1 MERPIQRAVSS
12 GKFKKSK
19 YEEEQKMMNLVRWS
33 PYGEMTAMKNRI
45 NRMFSEPYWATR
57 RMDDDSDM
65 GMWNPA
71 VDLYEK
77 DDHFVI
83 KAELPGVD
91 KKNISIDLKDRMLTI
106 SGERSYENEAKE
118 ENYYRRERSYG
129 KFQRAFTLPADV
141 DSDKI
146 TADFRD
152 GLLQVEVP
160 KPEQQK
166 PKQVT
171 IH

>member
-1 MERPIQRAVSS
+1 
-12 GKFKKSK
+12 
-19 YEEEQKMMNLVRWS
+19 MMNLVKWS
-33 PYGEMTAMKNRI
+33 PWREMTTLQNRF
-45 NRMFSEPYWATR
+45 NRMFDDPFFRIAR
-57 RMDDDSDM
+57 LDDDAGM
-65 GMWNPA
+65 GMWNPT

-77 DDHFVI
+77 DDNFVI

-91 KKNISIDLKDRMLTI
+91 KKDITIDLKDRVLTL
-106 SGERSYENEAKE
+106 SGERSYENEVKE

-146 TADFRD
+146 KAEFKD
-152 GLLQVEVP
+152 GVLQVEVP
-160 KPEQQK
+160 KPEEQK

>member
-1 MERPIQRAVSS
+1 
-12 GKFKKSK
+12 
-19 YEEEQKMMNLVRWS
+19 MMNLVRWN
-33 PYGEMTAMKNRI
+33 PFGEMTAMQNRI
-45 NRMFSEPYWATR
+45 DRMFSNPHWLTGRTA
-57 RMDDDSDM
+57 DDSGM

-77 DDHFVI
+77 NDHFVI

-91 KKNISIDLKDRMLTI
+91 KKDIAIDLKDRVLTL
-106 SGERSYENEAKE
+106 SGERSHENEVKK
-118 ENYYRRERSYG
+118 ENYYRKERSYG
-129 KFQRAFTLPADV
+129 KFQRAFTLPSDV

-146 TADFRD
+146 KAEFKE
-152 GLLQVEVP
+152 GLLQIEVP

>member
-1 MERPIQRAVSS
+1 
-12 GKFKKSK
+12 
-19 YEEEQKMMNLVRWS
+19 MMNLVRWN
-33 PYGEMTAMKNRI
+33 PWREMPTLPGRFNRLFDDPFFRI
-45 NRMFSEPYWATR
+45 GRMA
-57 RMDDDSDM
+57 DDSNL

-77 DDHFVI
+77 DDHFMI

-91 KKNISIDLKDRMLTI
+91 KNDIKIDLKDRLLTL
-106 SGERSYENEAKE
+106 SGERTYDNEVKE

-129 KFQRAFTLPADV
+129 KFQRAFTLPTDV

-146 TADFRD
+146 RADFKD
-152 GLLQVEVP
+152 GVLEIEVP
-160 KPEQQK
+160 KPEEK
-166 PKQVT
+166 KAKQVT

>member
-1 MERPIQRAVSS
+1 
-12 GKFKKSK
+12 
-19 YEEEQKMMNLVRWS
+19 MMNIVRWN
-33 PYGEMTAMKNRI
+33 PWREMPTMHNRL
-45 NRMFSEPYWATR
+45 NRFFDDPFFR
-57 RMDDDSDM
+57 IGRMDEDPNP

-91 KKNISIDLKDRMLTI
+91 KEDIRVDLKDRVLTL
-106 SGERSYENEAKE
+106 SGERSYDNEVKE
-118 ENYYRRERSYG
+118 ENYYRKERSYG
-129 KFQRAFTLPADV
+129 KFQRAFALPADV

-146 TADFRD
+146 TAEFKD
-152 GLLQVEVP
+152 GVLQVEVP
-160 KPEQQK
+160 KPEEK
-166 PKQVT
+166 KAKQVT

>member
-1 MERPIQRAVSS
+1 
-12 GKFKKSK
+12 
-19 YEEEQKMMNLVRWS
+19 
-33 PYGEMTAMKNRI
+33 
-45 NRMFSEPYWATR
+45 MFGEPYWVTR
-57 RMDDDSDM
+57 QMNDDSNM

-77 DDHFVI
+77 DEHFVI

-91 KKNISIDLKDRMLTI
+91 KNNISIDLKDRMLTI
-106 SGERSYENEAKE
+106 SGERSYDNEAKE

-129 KFQRAFTLPADV
+129 KFQRVFTLPAEV

-146 TADFRD
+146 RAEFKD

>member
-1 MERPIQRAVSS
+1 
-12 GKFKKSK
+12 
-19 YEEEQKMMNLVRWS
+19 
-33 PYGEMTAMKNRI
+33 
-45 NRMFSEPYWATR
+45 
-57 RMDDDSDM
+57 MDDKTGM

-91 KKNISIDLKDRMLTI
+91 KKDIAIDLKDRVLTL
-106 SGERSYENEAKE
+106 SGERSYENEVKE
-118 ENYYRRERSYG
+118 ENYYRKERSYG
-129 KFQRAFTLPADV
+129 KFQRAFTLPAHV

-146 TADFRD
+146 KAEFND
-152 GLLQVEVP
+152 GLLQIEVP

>member
-1 MERPIQRAVSS
+1 
-12 GKFKKSK
+12 
-19 YEEEQKMMNLVRWS
+19 MMNLVRWK
-33 PYGEMTAMKNRI
+33 PVREMTAMQNRI
-45 NRMFSEPYWATR
+45 DRMFNNPYWPVGR
-57 RMDDDSDM
+57 VVDDSDM
-65 GMWNPA
+65 GMWNPV

-91 KKNISIDLKDRMLTI
+91 KKDIAIDLKDRLLTL
-106 SGERSYENEAKE
+106 SGERSYENEVKE

-146 TADFRD
+146 KAEFKD
-152 GLLQVEVP
+152 GLLQIEVP
-160 KPEQQK
+160 KPEEHK
-166 PKQVT
+166 PKTVM

>member
-1 MERPIQRAVSS
+1 
-12 GKFKKSK
+12 
-19 YEEEQKMMNLVRWS
+19 MMNLVRWN
-33 PYGEMTAMKNRI
+33 PYGEMTAMRNRI
-45 NRMFSEPYWATR
+45 NQMFDQPFWLTN
-57 RMDDDSDM
+57 RMDDESDM
-65 GMWNPA
+65 GMWNQA

-91 KKNISIDLKDRMLTI
+91 KKDITIDLKDRVLTL
-106 SGERSYENEAKE
+106 SGERSYENEVKE
-118 ENYYRRERSYG
+118 ENYYRRERSHG

-146 TADFRD
+146 KAEFRD
-152 GLLQVEVP
+152 GLLKIEVP
-160 KPEQQK
+160 KPEHQK

>member
-1 MERPIQRAVSS
+1 
-12 GKFKKSK
+12 
-19 YEEEQKMMNLVRWS
+19 MMNLVKWNPRREI
-33 PYGEMTAMKNRI
+33 PTLPGRFNRLFDDPFFRI
-45 NRMFSEPYWATR
+45 GRMA
-57 RMDDDSDM
+57 DDSDL

-77 DDHFVI
+77 DDHFMI
-83 KAELPGVD
+83 KAELPGVNKD
-91 KKNISIDLKDRMLTI
+91 DIKIDLKDRLLTL
-106 SGERSYENEAKE
+106 SGERTHDNEVKE

-146 TADFRD
+146 KAEFKD
-152 GLLQVEVP
+152 GVLQIEVP
-160 KPEQQK
+160 KPEEK
-166 PKQVT
+166 KAKQVT

>member
-1 MERPIQRAVSS
+1 
-12 GKFKKSK
+12 
-19 YEEEQKMMNLVRWS
+19 MMNLVRWN
-33 PYGEMTAMKNRI
+33 PLGEMTAMQNRI
-45 NRMFSEPYWATR
+45 NRMFNDPHWLAS
-57 RMDDDSDM
+57 RMDDDTGM
-65 GMWNPA
+65 GRWNPA

-77 DDHFVI
+77 DDYFVI

-91 KKNISIDLKDRMLTI
+91 KKDVAIDLKDRVLTL
-106 SGERSYENEAKE
+106 SGERSFENEVKE

-146 TADFRD
+146 KAEFKD
-152 GLLQVEVP
+152 GLLQIEVP
-160 KPEQQK
+160 KPEEQK

>member
-1 MERPIQRAVSS
+1 
-12 GKFKKSK
+12 
-19 YEEEQKMMNLVRWS
+19 MMNLVRWNPS
-33 PYGEMTAMKNRI
+33 GEMTAMQNRI
-45 NRMFSEPYWATR
+45 NRMLNTPYWRAD
-57 RMDDDSDM
+57 RMDDDTAM
-65 GMWNPA
+65 GRWNPA

-91 KKNISIDLKDRMLTI
+91 KKDISIDLKDRVLTL
-106 SGERSYENEAKE
+106 SGERLFENEVTE

-146 TADFRD
+146 KAEFKD
-152 GLLQVEVP
+152 GLLQIEVP

>member
-1 MERPIQRAVSS
+1 
-12 GKFKKSK
+12 
-19 YEEEQKMMNLVRWS
+19 MMNLVKLNPWR
-33 PYGEMTAMKNRI
+33 EMPTRHNRI
-45 NRMFSEPYWATR
+45 NRLFEEPFFRISRLA
-57 RMDDDSDM
+57 DDDSM

-91 KKNISIDLKDRMLTI
+91 KSDIKIDLKDRVLTL
-106 SGERSYENEAKE
+106 SGERTYDNEVKE
-118 ENYYRRERSYG
+118 ENYYRQERSYG
-129 KFQRAFTLPADV
+129 KFQRVFRLPDDV

-146 TADFRD
+146 KAEFKD
-152 GLLQVEVP
+152 GVLQVEVP
-160 KPEQQK
+160 KPEDK
-166 PKQVT
+166 KAKEVT

>member
-1 MERPIQRAVSS
+1 
-12 GKFKKSK
+12 
-19 YEEEQKMMNLVRWS
+19 MMNLVRWN
-33 PYGEMTAMKNRI
+33 PFREMTAMQNRI
-45 NRMFSEPYWATR
+45 DRMFNNPYWLTDR
-57 RMDDDSDM
+57 VGDDTGM
-65 GMWNPA
+65 GMWNPV

-91 KKNISIDLKDRMLTI
+91 KKDIAIDLKDRVLTL
-106 SGERSYENEAKE
+106 SGERSYENEVKE

-146 TADFRD
+146 KAEFKD
-152 GLLQVEVP
+152 GLLKIEVP